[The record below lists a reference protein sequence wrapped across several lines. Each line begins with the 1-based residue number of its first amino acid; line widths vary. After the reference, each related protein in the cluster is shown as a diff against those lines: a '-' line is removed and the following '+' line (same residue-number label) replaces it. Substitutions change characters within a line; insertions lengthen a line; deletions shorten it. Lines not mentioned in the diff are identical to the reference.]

1 MTAPA
6 IFFPGDKVRATV
18 SSHPVTGVIESFTY
32 DVDALFRGEPGDI
45 AHVRMADG
53 EVVRVP
59 AADLEGD
66 S

>member
-1 MTAPA
+1 MPPA
-6 IFFPGDKVRATV
+6 IFFVGDKVRATV
-18 SSHPVTGVIESFTY
+18 NGRPVEGVIEDWSR